1 MQKENYEHSVNISKT
16 GQNLS
21 SLNAKVKSDRRKGV
35 ARMNANERRSEISKI
50 MEVKRVSTAFELASV
65 FGVSEKT
72 IFRDIDII
80 SLDIPLHKVPGRGG
94 GIRMDEW
101 YHPHKNILSRQHT
114 AVLTALMNN
123 CDDEQQ
129 KQSIQQLLIEF
140 GAPSYRQK

>member
-72 IFRDIDII
+72 IFRDVDII
-80 SLDIPLHKVPGRGG
+80 SLDIPLHKVPNVVGLDVEQAKKKLELFDIKYSGTGKKVVSQSPTKGEKIEEGATVR
-94 GIRMDEW
+94 
-101 YHPHKNILSRQHT
+101 
-114 AVLTALMNN
+114 LML
-123 CDDEQQ
+123 E
-129 KQSIQQLLIEF
+129 
-140 GAPSYRQK
+140 